1 MRGKFNG
8 LFYVLAGSAVG
19 SLVTIGLTSGAGV
32 ANADCVTA
40 SGTAN
45 VACDGMLY
53 GNLSPSTDGAVDGHG
68 GGADGQGEETI
79 PDMGVPS
86 SSQGQLGGAEM
97 CGAMPGSIPRC

>member
-8 LFYVLAGSAVG
+8 LFYVLAGSVVG
-19 SLVTIGLTSGAGV
+19 SLVTIGFTSGAGM

-40 SGTAN
+40 SGTAT

-53 GNLSPSTDGAVDGHG
+53 GDMSGSTDGAVN
-68 GGADGQGEETI
+68 GQGEETI
-79 PDMGVPS
+79 PEMGVPS